1 MIQPAQTTGPGAPG
15 ADHDWQPQIIAFC
28 CNFCA
33 YAAADLAGS
42 KRMQY
47 PPNVR
52 IVHTPCT
59 GKIEMEHV
67 LEAFEKG
74 ADGVLVAGCLEGGC
88 HFLEG
93 NLRAKKRIEHV
104 REILDQVGIGAN
116 RLRMVN
122 LSAAEAPTFV
132 RRVQEIVQTVR
143 ELGPNP
149 IKNIPAQQEQDEL

>member
-1 MIQPAQTTGPGAPG
+1 MIQPAPGG
-15 ADHDWQPQIIAFC
+15 EDWQPQIIAFC
-28 CNFCA
+28 CNYCA

-59 GKIEMEHV
+59 GKIEMEHI

-74 ADGVLVAGCLEGGC
+74 IDGVLVAGCLEGGC

-93 NLRAKKRIEHV
+93 NLRAKKRIEHI
-104 REILDQVGIGAN
+104 REVLDQIGIGAD

-122 LSAAEAPTFV
+122 LSAAMAPTFV
-132 RRVQEIVQTVR
+132 QRVQEIVQTVQ

-149 IKNIPAQQEQDEL
+149 IKKMPAPARQEQEQP